1 MKTTAR
7 VVALVLICY
16 AAVSSGERV
25 LLLVVE
31 GLTQQLISRV
41 ATPAIDA
48 LMRHSQDICPGF
60 FYFQNYHLFSSNEN
74 PNVNLQFCF
83 TFTDK
88 ED

>member
-48 LMRHSQDICPGF
+48 LMRHSQEIYPGF
-60 FYFQNYHLFSSNEN
+60 FILKITINFSSNK
-74 PNVNLQFCF
+74 
-83 TFTDK
+83 TRT
-88 ED
+88 

>member
-1 MKTTAR
+1 MKTRAR

-41 ATPAIDA
+41 ATPALDA
-48 LMRHSQDICPGF
+48 LMRHSQ
-60 FYFQNYHLFSSNEN
+60 E
-74 PNVNLQFCF
+74 
-83 TFTDK
+83 T
-88 ED
+88 